1 MDIGGI
7 ITAIGTFIAG
17 GGLVGIFTIPART
30 RKEKAGAKKDEIE
43 NMKAAMESFYGP
55 LVKKQNERIAELTDE
70 NQRLR
75 QTINDQQ
82 SQINSLKAEISK
94 IYTLLGGKSREI
106 IRDSK
111 TGQFTRRKKEDEA

>member
-1 MDIGGI
+1 MELEGI

-17 GGLVGIFTIPART
+17 GGLVGIFTIPAKA

-94 IYTLLGGKSREI
+94 IYTLLGGKSREL
-106 IRDSK
+106 IRDQK
-111 TGQFTRRKKEDEA
+111 TGQFKKKDA